1 LTLPPLAGAAALA
14 SPALWRRTWLLDAPS
29 ALRTSAPA
37 APNAAEI
44 DELLDLAD
52 ERTPARLEAI
62 ARWAGRPAVLPW
74 TEMLLD
80 LFLTAKPSPVR
91 AARALALLHVAMSDA
106 VAVVHDANE
115 IIRGPAP
122 PAEVAELAL
131 PGAGDAFAFPSA
143 QAAVAGAAAS
153 VLSYLFPAESARFAA
168 AEDEAALSRL
178 WAGASFR
185 SDVQA
190 GLDIGRA
197 VGALAVARGRNDGSD
212 AEWTGGMPTGEGS
225 WQPTPPRYVP
235 VPSDPLAGTWK
246 TWVLPSGDALRPPPP
261 RASGTLEWKAELAGV
276 QAAVANRTPEQA
288 AAAEFWAGGPG
299 TVTPAGLWIE
309 IARELIARDGLDT
322 IEAATILAVASVAM
336 ADAFTCCWDTKFTYW
351 TARPVSVDPTLDVL
365 IVTPPFPSYT
375 SGHST
380 ISAAAA
386 TVLGDY
392 FPDDAA
398 DLAAKAVEAKT
409 SRLWAGI
416 HFGLDNE
423 TGAAGGK
430 QVGEMVL
437 RAVLG

>member
-14 SPALWRRTWLLDAPS
+14 SPALWRRTWLLDTPS

-80 LFLTAKPSPVR
+80 LFVTAKPSPVR

-115 IIRGPAP
+115 IIRRPAP

-288 AAAEFWAGGPG
+288 AAAEF
-299 TVTPAGLWIE
+299 
-309 IARELIARDGLDT
+309 
-322 IEAATILAVASVAM
+322 
-336 ADAFTCCWDTKFTYW
+336 
-351 TARPVSVDPTLDVL
+351 
-365 IVTPPFPSYT
+365 
-375 SGHST
+375 
-380 ISAAAA
+380 
-386 TVLGDY
+386 
-392 FPDDAA
+392 
-398 DLAAKAVEAKT
+398 
-409 SRLWAGI
+409 
-416 HFGLDNE
+416 
-423 TGAAGGK
+423 
-430 QVGEMVL
+430 
-437 RAVLG
+437 